1 MNGDAGSTNIG
12 GGSGGHI
19 HIITSELEGS
29 GSIEVVGGSGG
40 SYAGGGG
47 GGRII
52 IDHHSTHYWFG
63 LLDARG
69 GSGYRA
75 GGAGT
80 VLLEVGHVRIQRGGG
95 GIGGPEPPT
104 PHSTP
109 EKSPKYRVS
118 LQYWSNPMKN
128 NKATKPAFNV
138 GPSSARQRNAI

>member
-52 IDHHSTHYWFG
+52 IDHHSTRYWFG

-80 VLLEVGHVRIQRGGG
+80 VLLEVGHVRIQRGGQG
-95 GIGGPEPPT
+95 VLNPPPT
-104 PHSTP
+104 PTP
-109 EKSPKYRVS
+109 PLKNHQNTGFLCNTGP
-118 LQYWSNPMKN
+118 NPMKN

-138 GPSSARQRNAI
+138 GPSSARQQNAI